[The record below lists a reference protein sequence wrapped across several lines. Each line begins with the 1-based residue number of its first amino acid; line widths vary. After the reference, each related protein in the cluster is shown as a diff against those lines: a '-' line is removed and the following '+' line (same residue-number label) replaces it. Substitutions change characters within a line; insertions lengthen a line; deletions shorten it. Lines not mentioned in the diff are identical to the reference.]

1 MKVSTQAQDIITR
14 FKSDSLEII
23 EGYTFNQYENIK
35 RINLYLNQRFIE
47 CSNQDAIFWD
57 LSSSRIAHT
66 AKNIDLDTK
75 DLVPFGVGETNML
88 QAWILR
94 VKFRKWMEDNGTAT
108 MLDDLVD
115 GVASFGS
122 AVWKVVPIPGKK
134 APELEEVDLRNLYF
148 EQTAKTLKE
157 VPVVEI
163 HHMTPLE
170 VKRKSNVWENTSEI
184 LKDEPGEGNLYEI
197 WEFTGET
204 DEDEPRY
211 VHEIGFNFGDNEVI
225 LFTEEIKEDKNPYR
239 DFHIGK
245 YRGRWQR
252 IGIVERLYKLQERA
266 NTVVNQNAQATEIAS
281 LLLLRSND
289 SGTGNNVLEQAVNG
303 QIIKSADLEQI
314 GIDNRAFNV
323 LLGELQ
329 TIEAQADRVS
339 LTPDIVQGEA
349 LPSGTPF
356 RSLATLANAAKS
368 AFKSTRDRIGNGL
381 SEILREDI
389 MPKLVA
395 GWQRKELIDIAG
407 YAEDIKEY
415 DDRTKDRR
423 ELEALATANRTGK
436 VITPEE
442 ISEAGVNALSDVEEK
457 GRPFT
462 IPKGFFNFE
471 YGIKF
476 NISGESFDK
485 QQQNDAMFNA
495 IQMVVANPAVSQ
507 IPLFKQFLENNG
519 IEWWRMTPRQLQEL
533 AQTAQGQGA
542 LPEPKTGDKLLS
554 QVDSN

>member
-1 MKVSTQAQDIITR
+1 MKVSEQVQDIITR
-14 FKSDSLEII
+14 FKTESLEIV
-23 EGYTFNQYENIK
+23 EGYNFNQYENIK

-75 DLVPFGVGETNML
+75 DLVPFGVGDTNML

-94 VKFRKWMEDNGTAT
+94 VKFRKWMQENGTAT

-115 GVASFGS
+115 GVAAFGS
-122 AVWKVVPIPGKK
+122 AIWKVVPIPGVK
-134 APELEEVDLRNLYF
+134 APELQEVDLRNIYF
-148 EQTAKTLKE
+148 DQTAKSIKE
-157 VPVVEI
+157 TPVVEI
-163 HHMTPLE
+163 HFLTPLE
-170 VKRKSNVWENTSEI
+170 LRAKQASWINGAVTNV
-184 LKDEPGEGNLYEI
+184 LKEEPGEGNVYEI

-204 DEDEPRY
+204 EEDEPRY
-211 VHEIGFNFGDNEVI
+211 VHQFGFNFGDNEVI
-225 LFTEEIKEDKNPYR
+225 LFEEEIKFEDNKYR

-281 LLLLRSND
+281 LLILRATD
-289 SGTGNNVLEQAVNG
+289 AGTNNNILEQAQNG
-303 QIIKSADLEQI
+303 QIINSEDLQQI
-314 GIDNRAFNV
+314 GIDNRAFTV
-323 LLGELQ
+323 LLNELS

-368 AFKSTRDRIGNGL
+368 AFKSTRDRVGSGL
-381 SEILREDI
+381 TEILMDDI
-389 MPKLVA
+389 MPKLVS
-395 GWQRKELIDIAG
+395 GWKKEELINIAG
-407 YAEDIKEY
+407 FAEDIKEY
-415 DDRTKDRR
+415 DDRVRARR
-423 ELEALATANRTGK
+423 ELEALAKGNRQGK

-442 ISEAGVNALSDVEEK
+442 IIEAGDNALSDIEET
-457 GRPFT
+457 GRQFK
-462 IPKGFFNFE
+462 IPKDFFNFE

-485 QQQNDAMFNA
+485 QQQNDAYFNA
-495 IQMVVANPAVSQ
+495 LQLVQANPAIMT
-507 IPLFKQFLENNG
+507 IPIFKQYLENNG
-519 IEWWRMTPRQLQEL
+519 IEWWRMSPQQIEQL
-533 AQTAQGQGA
+533 AQAGGGA
-542 LPEPKTGDKLLS
+542 LPQQPKEDALLS
-554 QVDSN
+554 KVDTN